1 MTEKQLARI
10 FGFGTAGFLVVLVAM
25 SVDTMHKVT
34 AGRTPPVTD
43 SVAAGKAVW
52 QRKNCNDC
60 HTILGIGAYYAPDLT
75 RVAGSRD
82 DDWMTRWLTNPQA
95 TKPGTTMPGQRLT
108 PEEVA
113 RLVAFFHWVHGIDT
127 NNWPPQPA
135 GPGAAGGT
143 LAAGA
148 LLFQQKG
155 CSGCHLVKGQGVPGV
170 GPDLS
175 IIGAQPYDALPNTPE
190 FLAQWLR
197 DPAAQKPGTTMPR
210 LPLAA
215 DEVDELVEYLGS
227 LK

>member
-10 FGFGTAGFLVVLVAM
+10 FGYGTVLFLIVLVGM
-25 SVDTMHKVT
+25 SVDTLHKVT

-43 SVAAGKAVW
+43 SVARGKAVF
-52 QRKNCNDC
+52 QGKNCNDC

-75 RVAGSRD
+75 KVSSRRD
-82 DDWMTRWLTNPQA
+82 DVWMARWLADPQA
-95 TKPGTTMPGQRLT
+95 TKPGTTMPNQRLT
-108 PEEVA
+108 PEQVA
-113 RLVAFFHWVHGIDT
+113 DLVAFFHWVHGIDT
-127 NNWPPQPA
+127 NNWPPAPV

-155 CSGCHLVKGQGVPGV
+155 CTGCHVVKGQGVPGV

-175 IIGAQPYDALPNTPE
+175 LIGTQPYDALPNTPE
-190 FLAQWLR
+190 FLGQWLR
-197 DPAAQKPGTTMPR
+197 DPTAQKPGTTMPR
-210 LPLAA
+210 LPLTA

>member
-10 FGFGTAGFLVVLVAM
+10 FGYGTAAFLVVLVGM
-25 SVDTMHKVT
+25 SVDTMRKVT
-34 AGRTPPVTD
+34 EGRTPPVTET
-43 SVAAGKAVW
+43 VAAGKAVW

-75 RVAGSRD
+75 RVAGLRD
-82 DDWMTRWLTNPQA
+82 DGWMTSWLTSPAA
-95 TKPGTTMPGQRLT
+95 TKPGTTMPNQRLT

-113 RLVAFFHWVHGIDT
+113 QLVAFFHWVHGIDT
-127 NNWPPQPA
+127 NNWPPQPLGA
-135 GPGAAGGT
+135 GEAGGA

-155 CSGCHLVKGQGVPGV
+155 CSGCHVVNGQGVPGV

-175 IIGAQPYDALPNTPE
+175 LIGGRPYDDLPNTPE
-190 FLAQWLR
+190 FLAQWLK
-197 DPAAQKPGTTMPR
+197 DPAAQKPSTTMPR
-210 LPLAA
+210 VALSEG
-215 DEVDELVEYLGS
+215 EVGGLVEFLSS